1 MCGILGIYSSE
12 NKKELINR
20 VEHAINSLNHRGP
33 DSKGLCNFDI
43 KENKSSLVLGHTRL
57 SIIDL
62 TPNANQPMQINH
74 GRYTIV
80 YNGEIY
86 NYKELR
92 EELIRNGHI
101 FKTESDTEVL
111 VTLWAKLGD
120 KGLKKIIGMFAFAIF
135 DRLKCTLTIA
145 RDAFGIK
152 PLYYKRYLNN
162 IYFASELP
170 ALLKLIPTK
179 FNLNIQRSYDY
190 LVHNDYDSNEETII
204 GGVKHL
210 KPAHTLVFNLKN
222 LDKKKPKIWWK
233 PNITTNDNI
242 SYEKAVKKLRKI
254 FIESVNLNL
263 RSDVPIGVTFSGGID
278 LSAIIS
284 VIRYLNPNKKLITFS
299 FISKKKSISEEKWIN
314 FLKKKLNLNSYKIK
328 INSNELLDDL
338 DKLIL
343 IQGEPFGG
351 TSIYAQF
358 RLFKFIKKKGI
369 KVILDGQ
376 GADEILAGYSGYPG
390 HRLLSIVETKGL
402 VAAHDFAQ
410 KWSKLNNKNYFL
422 AWMYLGRLLM
432 PDFLYQFLH
441 KFFYEHLNNP
451 LAKNFTPKWFK
462 LNDLNKKISLKE
474 NRYKLKK
481 ENKGSRVKEAM
492 AHAITG
498 RGLQSL
504 LRHADRNS
512 MTSSIE
518 NRVPFLSIPLV
529 DFLLSL
535 PETFFYSDDGLTK
548 NIFRDSMK
556 GIVPNKILNRKDK
569 IGFETPQQNWLLSN
583 SSSIKRIIKNST
595 IFNLID
601 KELLL
606 IEFEKVIKGKKVF
619 TSRVW
624 RWLNFLRWADLL
636 PVNKSK
642 NNQ

>member
-20 VEHAINSLNHRGP
+20 VEHGINSLNHRGP

-101 FKTESDTEVL
+101 FKTDSDTEVL

-135 DRLKCTLTIA
+135 DRLKGTLTIA

-263 RSDVPIGVTFSGGID
+263 RSDVPIGVTLSGGID
-278 LSAIIS
+278 SSAIIS

-299 FISKKKSISEEKWIN
+299 FISEKKSISEEKWIN

-441 KFFYEHLNNP
+441 KFFYEYLNNP
-451 LAKNFTPKWFK
+451 LAKNFTPKWFR

-595 IFNLID
+595 IFNFID

>member
-12 NKKELINR
+12 NKKDLINR
-20 VEHAINSLNHRGP
+20 VEHGINSLNHRGP

-101 FKTESDTEVL
+101 FKTDSDTEVL

-135 DRLKCTLTIA
+135 DRLKGTLTIA

-190 LVHNDYDSNEETII
+190 LVHDDYDSNEETII
-204 GGVKHL
+204 GGIKHL

-263 RSDVPIGVTFSGGID
+263 RSDVPIGVTLSGGID
-278 LSAIIS
+278 SSAIIS
-284 VIRYLNPNKKLITFS
+284 VIRYLNPNKKLTTFS
-299 FISKKKSISEEKWIN
+299 FISEKKSISEEKWIN

-358 RLFKFIKKKGI
+358 RLFKFIKKKRI

-441 KFFYEHLNNP
+441 KFFYEYLNNP
-451 LAKNFTPKWFK
+451 LTKNFTPKWFK

-512 MTSSIE
+512 MISSIE

-535 PETFFYSDDGLTK
+535 PETFFYSDYGLTK

-595 IFNLID
+595 IFNFID

-624 RWLNFLRWADLL
+624 RWLNFLRWVDLL
-636 PVNKSK
+636 TVNKSK

>member
-263 RSDVPIGVTFSGGID
+263 RSDVPIGVTLSGGID
-278 LSAIIS
+278 SSAIIS

>member
-12 NKKELINR
+12 NKKELIDRAKNT
-20 VEHAINSLNHRGP
+20 IYSLNHRGP

-86 NYKELR
+86 NFKELR
-92 EELIRNGHI
+92 EELIIKGHI

-111 VTLWAKLGD
+111 ITLWAELGD

-135 DRLKCTLTIA
+135 DRLKGTLTIA

-170 ALLKLIPTK
+170 ALLKLIPAK
-179 FNLNIQRSYDY
+179 SNLNIQRCYDY
-190 LVHNDYDSNEETII
+190 LVHDDYDSNEETMI
-204 GGVKHL
+204 GGIKHL

-222 LDKKKPKIWWK
+222 LDKKKPKAWWK
-233 PNITTNDNI
+233 PNITTNNHI
-242 SYEKAVKKLRKI
+242 NYENAVQKVRKL
-254 FIESVNLNL
+254 FIESVNFNL
-263 RSDVPIGVTFSGGID
+263 RSDVPIGVTLSGGID
-278 LSAIIS
+278 SSAIIS
-284 VIRYLNPNKKLITFS
+284 VIRYLNPNKKLTTFS
-299 FISKKKSISEEKWIN
+299 YISDEKSISEEKWIN
-314 FLKKKLNLNSYKIK
+314 YLKKKLNLNSYKIK

-343 IQGEPFGG
+343 TQGEPFGG
-351 TSIYAQF
+351 TSIYAQL

-369 KVILDGQ
+369 KVNLDGQ

-390 HRLLSIVETKGL
+390 HRLLSIFETKGL
-402 VAAHDFAQ
+402 VAAHDFAK
-410 KWSKLNNKNYFL
+410 KWSNLNNKSYFL
-422 AWMYLGRLLM
+422 AWMYFARLIM
-432 PDFLYQFLH
+432 PDHLYQFFH
-441 KFFYEHLNNP
+441 KYLYEYFDYP
-451 LAKNFTPKWFK
+451 LAKNFIPRWLK
-462 LNDLNKKISLKE
+462 LTNLNKKISLKE
-474 NRYKLKK
+474 NRYKLNK

-492 AHAITG
+492 AHALTG
-498 RGLQSL
+498 KGLQSL

-512 MTSSIE
+512 MISSIE

-535 PETFFYSDDGLTK
+535 PEFFFYSDDGLTK

-556 GIVPNKILNRKDK
+556 GIVPNKILKRRDK
-569 IGFETPQQNWLLSN
+569 IGFETPQQNWLVSN
-583 SSSIKRIIKNST
+583 SSSIEKIIKDSK
-595 IFNLID
+595 ILKFID
-601 KELLL
+601 KEILLT
-606 IEFEKVIKGKKVF
+606 EFEKVVKRKKVF

-624 RWLNFLRWADLL
+624 RWLNFLRWADLFS
-636 PVNKSK
+636 VNKSK
-642 NNQ
+642 NN